1 MPVAAFSGM
10 QNPIQL
16 TVLRAPAMT
25 YFTDASRKGRV
36 FFTQLPWVIGI
47 IEAPDN
53 RMAIGTAMRR
63 GWTDDGLASW
73 SLKVRG
79 ADVPGRFIIIDG
91 QFVEVED
98 GSAAESTVLKAVST
112 SQQS

>member
-1 MPVAAFSGM
+1 MAIANSLGM
-10 QNPIQL
+10 QTPIQL
-16 TVLRAPAMT
+16 TVLEAPAMT
-25 YFTDASRKGRV
+25 YFTDASTKGRV

-47 IEAPDN
+47 IEEPN
-53 RMAIGTAMRR
+53 TRLLIGTAMRR

-79 ADVPGRFIIIDG
+79 ADVPGRFIIMDG

-98 GSAAESTVLKAVST
+98 G
-112 SQQS
+112 